1 MSLATMILLA
11 LLPQLVDRTKEPLRP
26 EPPREGLSAEQRG
39 DVYMARKMYRE
50 GVETYELASRRKPS
64 ARLYNKI
71 GIGYHHLGR
80 FSQARRNY
88 QRAVKFNGAYGSAIN
103 NLGALHY
110 AQRRYKKAIRQY
122 RKALGAAPSSASI
135 HSNLGTAY
143 FARKKYKKAAA
154 EYQRAL
160 KLDPLVF
167 ERRATTGTLL
177 QERSV
182 RNRARFFFFM
192 ARSYAVAGVMDK
204 CLLYLRKAFE
214 EGYKKR
220 KKVADDPV
228 FAPLREDPVFR
239 RLVFGE
245 QTARLNNRNPQRPN
259 RGRPRP

>member
-1 MSLATMILLA
+1 MQVAMLLLLA
-11 LLPQLVDRTKEPLRP
+11 LLPQLVDRTKEPLHLD
-26 EPPREGLSAEQRG
+26 PPDEGLSAERRG
-39 DVYMARKMYRE
+39 DVFMVRKMYRE
-50 GVETYELASRRKPS
+50 GVETYEEASRQQPS

-80 FSQARRNY
+80 FSRARRNY
-88 QRAVKFNGAYGSAIN
+88 ERAAKIDGTYGSAIN

-110 AQRRYKKAIRQY
+110 AMRHFKKAIRHY
-122 RKALGAAPSSASI
+122 RRALNVAPASASI

-143 FARKKYKKAAA
+143 FARRKYKKAAE

-160 KLDPLVF
+160 QLDPMVF
-167 ERRATTGTLL
+167 ERRGTAGTLL

-182 RNRARFFFFM
+182 RDRARFHFFM
-192 ARSYAVAGVMDK
+192 ARTYAIAGVMDK
-204 CLLYLRKAFE
+204 SLLYLRKAFE

-228 FAPLREDPVFR
+228 FEPLHDDPIFQ

-245 QTARLNNRNPQRPN
+245 QTARL
-259 RGRPRP
+259 